1 MTKHRSADE
10 RYDQILKA
18 AKVCF
23 LEKGYFVTRVD
34 EIAKQAGLSKG
45 GVYFHFK
52 SKREIFLA
60 LVEEEYSR
68 AMTVIDSVT
77 MGEGDAL
84 EKLLTLADHFTR
96 VFETGDEP
104 KFLVVIGEMA
114 LRDPEVRDQL
124 LAVQQS
130 YLDKIAELVEWGV
143 REGHLREELDT
154 QMVALVLK
162 SQLDGVQV
170 AFAAGT
176 PIELERLLPVALE
189 MFMRA
194 LAAPSNE

>member
-10 RYDQILKA
+10 RYVQILKA
-18 AKVCF
+18 AKICF
-23 LEKGYFVTRVD
+23 LEKGYFATRVD
-34 EIAKQAGLSKG
+34 EIARQAGLSKG

-130 YLDKIAELVEWGV
+130 YLDKISELVEWGV
-143 REGHLREELDT
+143 REGHLREDLDT
-154 QMVALVLK
+154 QMVALILK

-176 PIELERLLPVALE
+176 PIDLERLLPVALD

-194 LAAPSNE
+194 LVAPPRE